1 MHPIGGTYK
10 EISLKSV
17 IKGIAVAG
25 IAVALTACHKV
36 PAGYRGVI
44 VNLYGSDK
52 GVSEETVGVGRYY
65 LGWNKELYL
74 FPTFLQNYSWT
85 KEQAITM
92 QTSEGLTIT
101 SNVGITYQ
109 IAPDNVAKVFTRY
122 RLGIDEI
129 TNTFLHNMV
138 RDAMNEIASTMT
150 VDQIYSTRKEE
161 FITRVNTMV
170 RDGAVKN
177 GIDVD
182 KIYLIG
188 SFDLPDTV
196 MQSINSKIQASQN
209 AVKVENE
216 IATSRAEAQK
226 TIVEAKA
233 AAQRRVIEAEA
244 NAKQITLN
252 AESQAKANKILA
264 ESLTPEFVQ
273 YQGILKWDG
282 RLPTTNASNTI
293 PFINI
298 GKK

>member
-1 MHPIGGTYK
+1 MK
-10 EISLKSV
+10 LAK
-17 IKGIAVAG
+17 IAVVAG
-25 IAVALTACHKV
+25 IAVTLTACHKV
-36 PAGYRGVI
+36 PAGYRGVM

-52 GVSEETVGVGRYY
+52 GVSEQTVGVGRYY

-74 FPTFLQNYSWT
+74 FPTFLQNYSWNGA
-85 KEQAITM
+85 QAITM

-101 SNVGITYQ
+101 TNVGITYQ

-138 RDAMNEIASTMT
+138 RDAMNETASTMT

-161 FITRVNTMV
+161 FIRRVNDMV
-170 RDGAVKN
+170 RTDAAKN

-188 SFDLPDTV
+188 SFVLPPSV
-196 MQSINSKIQASQN
+196 MNSINTKIEASQN

-226 TIVEAKA
+226 TVVEAKA
-233 AAQRRVIEAEA
+233 AAERRVIEAEA

-264 ESLTPEFVQ
+264 DSLTPEFVQ
-273 YQGILKWDG
+273 YQAILKWDG
-282 RLPTTNASNTI
+282 QLPTTNATGAL

-298 GKK
+298 GGKK